1 MADIE
6 FNRNI
11 TLILVALIV
20 GGALVGSALLIRAGA
35 ADIHQA
41 IIMHGDSIKTGM
53 GSLPANPTAV
63 EVRLGNVKLEPG
75 ILGASQVRDGD
86 NYLKLRT
93 N

>member
-1 MADIE
+1 MADSE

-35 ADIHQA
+35 ADLQQA
-41 IIMHGDSIKTGM
+41 IIMHGDSIKTGI
-53 GSLPANPTAV
+53 GSIPTYPTEI
-63 EVRLGNVKLEPG
+63 EVRLGNVKLQPS
-75 ILGASQVRDGD
+75 ILGAEQVRSGD

-93 N
+93 D

>member
-35 ADIHQA
+35 AELHQA

-53 GSLPANPTAV
+53 GSLRQIQQ
-63 EVRLGNVKLEPG
+63 RL
-75 ILGASQVRDGD
+75 R
-86 NYLKLRT
+86 
-93 N
+93 